1 MYDSGCQLLEELLEV
16 EGSSVS
22 TIMDFV
28 KKSEDELVFG
38 IETKSACSHEDVS
51 DVGSSLSGISIEG
64 EESMKFGN
72 VIGWED
78 GVFGGDV
85 FTEDGF
91 EFFLLDFSF
100 GHDRYF

>member
-16 EGSSVS
+16 KGSSVS
-22 TIMDFV
+22 SIMDFV

-38 IETKSACSHEDVS
+38 IETKSTCSHEDVS
-51 DVGSSLSGISIEG
+51 DIGSSLSGISIEG
-64 EESMKFGN
+64 EEGMKLSDVFR
-72 VIGWED
+72 WED
-78 GVFGGDV
+78 GVFGGYILGK
-85 FTEDGF
+85 DGF